1 MELIIGLEPTTCW
14 LQISCSTIEPYQHI
28 CEFYLIVTSTRWRP
42 TSAYGTHHEYSRKG
56 DERRIHHELCL
67 DGVGGRCGIRTHGS
81 FTFFSFQDWCY
92 RPLSQPS
99 IWNRALFRQPLFG
112 TRCEPSYLG
121 RNKEWEVCMVNAQPL
136 NHNMI
141 ISYIK
146 EFVNYL
152 LKYLQFCNNYIHWL
166 YFEFVYISLQ

>member
-1 MELIIGLEPTTCW
+1 MNLQPADYKSAALPLSHISIYVSFISSWPQLDGAPHQLTVLTTN
-14 LQISCSTIEPYQHI
+14 I
-28 CEFYLIVTSTRWRP
+28 
-42 TSAYGTHHEYSRKG
+42 HEKEMKG
-56 DERRIHHELCL
+56 EYTMNSVL

-112 TRCEPSYLG
+112 TRYEPSYVG

-152 LKYLQFCNNYIHWL
+152 LKYLQFCNNCIHWL